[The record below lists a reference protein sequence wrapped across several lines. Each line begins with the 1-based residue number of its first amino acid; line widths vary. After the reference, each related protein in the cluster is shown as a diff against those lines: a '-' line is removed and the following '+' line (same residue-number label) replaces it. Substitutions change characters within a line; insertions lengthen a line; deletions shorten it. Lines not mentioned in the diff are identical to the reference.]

1 MKFNFDFV
9 RPGTVYQVAALL
21 SLAVSGVH
29 AQTGL
34 PISAQPTSEP
44 SAPPLAYKSAF
55 EGFQAYTEEKTA
67 NWRQANDNTARIGGW
82 RAYAKE
88 AAEPNPA
95 MLPTPATT
103 PAKP

>member
-1 MKFNFDFV
+1 MTHFFYSS
-9 RPGTVYQVAALL
+9 RVAWPSIAFLG
-21 SLAVSGVH
+21 LAATAVH
-29 AQTGL
+29 AQTGASTA
-34 PISAQPTSEP
+34 PAATVKAPATAPAFSSVFDGYQPYS
-44 SAPPLAYKSAF
+44 
-55 EGFQAYTEEKTA
+55 EEKTA

-95 MLPTPATT
+95 ASTS

>member
-1 MKFNFDFV
+1 MTYSYYSS
-9 RPGTVYQVAALL
+9 RAAW
-21 SLAVSGVH
+21 SSIAFLALTATAVH
-29 AQTGL
+29 AQT
-34 PISAQPTSEP
+34 SASTAPAVAVGKP
-44 SAPPLAYKSAF
+44 AAPPVFSSVF
-55 EGFQAYTEEKTA
+55 EGYQPYTEEKTA

-88 AAEPNPA
+88 AAEPNPS